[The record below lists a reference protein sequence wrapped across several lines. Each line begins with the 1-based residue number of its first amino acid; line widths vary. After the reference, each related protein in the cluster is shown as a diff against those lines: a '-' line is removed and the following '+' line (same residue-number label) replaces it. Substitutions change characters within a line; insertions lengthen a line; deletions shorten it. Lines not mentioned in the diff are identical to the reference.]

1 MHQTCNP
8 YHGLYLALRRDA
20 ASNATWWQRALCAL
34 VRWRLVSQWCH
45 GGVVCDGVL
54 HHVTTQDGLTQTE
67 DWTPNRWDLIELPG
81 SARDVLQT
89 ALQAHAGAKYDWFS
103 LLAFILPGR
112 WSDSKRLYCFE
123 LPAIVLGMDTRQRV
137 TPERLLLA
145 SICKGGRAC

>member
-1 MHQTCNP
+1 MTGI
-8 YHGLYLALRRDA
+8 YVAFRRTA
-20 ASNATWWQRALCAL
+20 PVGASWWQRALCAL

-45 GGVVCDGVL
+45 AGIVCDGVL
-54 HHVTTQDGLTQTE
+54 HHVTAKDGLTSTD

-103 LLAFILPGR
+103 LLAFLLPGR

-123 LPAIVLGMDTRQRV
+123 LPALVLGISTRQRV
-137 TPERLLLA
+137 TPERILHA
-145 SICKGGRAC
+145 IR